1 MHTIGQLTCP
11 VNIFNEKINN
21 YEYFEINFKVL
32 DIKYDMIIGRHT
44 IKKYDLTQVCRSQ
57 FTVSHTDYVL
67 PADGNPFAKAHKSEL
82 RAGTRSVSNRHS
94 KRYIRKYL
102 NKNIVLKRIILNNN
116 DAPILNNNNT
126 RVRRHRNNRSR
137 EQ

>member
-1 MHTIGQLTCP
+1 MANKLVDVFGYVINKNNCTKVCTALNNNCMHTIGQLTCH

-82 RAGTRSVSNRHS
+82 RAGTQSESNRHS
-94 KRYIRKYL
+94 ERYIRKYL
-102 NKNIVLKRIILNNN
+102 NKNLC
-116 DAPILNNNNT
+116 
-126 RVRRHRNNRSR
+126 
-137 EQ
+137 